1 MRKIEVTL
9 TQVYRINGRLVVAN
23 SIEGAIN
30 TWREWNQPNCPDI
43 RSIERMFNDSYQ
55 AVGEDALVC
64 AEELVGEY
72 HKDETE
78 HIAYLEEQCAKSKVI
93 IEQIDQENKNLR
105 DDLKRISEGKL
116 ITVEQIKSVYAAAG
130 ICDQMHEKTDSD
142 NLMALW
148 ATLKQWHKE
157 LTGGDELEG

>member
-30 TWREWNQPNCPDI
+30 TWREWMSPNTPEI
-43 RSIERMFNDSYQ
+43 RSIERMGNDSYQ
-55 AVGEDALVC
+55 AVGDDALVC

-78 HIAYLEEQCAKSKVI
+78 HIEYLEEQCAKSKAI
-93 IEQIDQENKNLR
+93 IEQIELEKKKLH
-105 DDLKRISEGKL
+105 DDLKRICEGKL
-116 ITVEQIKSVYAAAG
+116 ITVEQIKSVYAASG
-130 ICDQMHEKTDSD
+130 ILSSLNEKTASD

-148 ATLKQWHKE
+148 ATLKEWHKE
-157 LTGGDELEG
+157 LTGETV

>member
-1 MRKIEVTL
+1 MTKDEIRM

-30 TWREWNQPNCPDI
+30 TWREWMSPSNPDI
-43 RSIERMFNDSYQ
+43 RNIERLGVDNYSIEFD
-55 AVGEDALVC
+55 EALVY
-64 AEELVGEY
+64 AEALCGME

-78 HIAYLEEQCAKSKVI
+78 HIAYLEEQCAKSKAI
-93 IEQIDQENKNLR
+93 IETVEQENKNLR
-105 DDLKRISEGKL
+105 DDLKRICEGKL

-157 LTGGDELEG
+157 LTGCEA

>member
-1 MRKIEVTL
+1 MRKFYVRL

-30 TWREWNQPNCPDI
+30 TWREWNQPCCPDI
-43 RSIERMFNDSYQ
+43 RSIERMGNDSYQ
-55 AVGEDALVC
+55 AVGDDALVC

-78 HIAYLEEQCAKSKVI
+78 HIAYLEEQCAKSKAI
-93 IEQIDQENKNLR
+93 IEQIEQENKNLR
-105 DDLKRISEGKL
+105 NDLKRICEGKL

-157 LTGGDELEG
+157 LTGGDV

>member
-1 MRKIEVTL
+1 MHKIEVRF

-43 RSIERMFNDSYQ
+43 RSIERMGNDSYQ
-55 AVGEDALVC
+55 TVGDDALVC

-78 HIAYLEEQCAKSKVI
+78 HIAYLEDQCAKSKAI
-93 IEQIDQENKNLR
+93 IEQIEQENKNLR

-157 LTGGDELEG
+157 LTGGELEG

>member
-30 TWREWNQPNCPDI
+30 TWREWMSPNTPEI
-43 RSIERMFNDSYQ
+43 QNIERMRNDSYQ
-55 AVGEDALVC
+55 AVGDDALVC
-64 AEELVGEY
+64 AEELVGDY

-78 HIAYLEEQCAKSKVI
+78 HIAYLEEQCAKSKAI
-93 IEQIDQENKNLR
+93 IETVDQENKKLH
-105 DDLKRISEGKL
+105 DDLKRICEGKL

-130 ICDQMHEKTDSD
+130 ICDQVHEKTDSD

-148 ATLKQWHKE
+148 ATLKEWHKE
-157 LTGGDELEG
+157 LTGGEV

>member
-1 MRKIEVTL
+1 MHKIEVRF

-30 TWREWNQPNCPDI
+30 TWREWMKPTTQDI
-43 RSIERMFNDSYQ
+43 RSIERMGNDSYQ
-55 AVGEDALVC
+55 AVGDDALVC

-78 HIAYLEEQCAKSKVI
+78 HIVYLEDQCAKSKAI
-93 IEQIDQENKNLR
+93 IEQIEQENKNLR

-116 ITVEQIKSVYAAAG
+116 ITVEQIMSVYAAAG

-148 ATLKQWHKE
+148 VTLKQWHKE
-157 LTGGDELEG
+157 LTGGDV

>member
-1 MRKIEVTL
+1 MHKIEVRF

-30 TWREWNQPNCPDI
+30 TWREWMKPTTQDI
-43 RSIERMFNDSYQ
+43 RSIERMGNDSYQ
-55 AVGEDALVC
+55 TVGDDALVC

-78 HIAYLEEQCAKSKVI
+78 HIVYLEDQCAKSKAI
-93 IEQIDQENKNLR
+93 IEQIEQENKNLR

-116 ITVEQIKSVYAAAG
+116 ITVEQIMSVYAAAG

-157 LTGGDELEG
+157 LTSGDV

>member
-1 MRKIEVTL
+1 MRKIEVRFTE
-9 TQVYRINGRLVVAN
+9 VYRINGRLVVAN

-30 TWREWNQPNCPDI
+30 TWREWMKPTTQDI
-43 RSIERMFNDSYQ
+43 RSIERMGNDSYQ
-55 AVGEDALVC
+55 AVGDDALVC

-78 HIAYLEEQCAKSKVI
+78 HIVYLEDQCAKSKAI
-93 IEQIDQENKNLR
+93 IEQIEQENKNLR

-116 ITVEQIKSVYAAAG
+116 ITVEQIMSVYAAAG

-148 ATLKQWHKE
+148 ATLKEWHKE
-157 LTGGDELEG
+157 LTGGDV

>member
-23 SIEGAIN
+23 NIEGAIN
-30 TWREWNQPNCPDI
+30 TWREWNQPSCPDI
-43 RSIERMFNDSYQ
+43 RSIERMGNDSYQ
-55 AVGEDALVC
+55 TVGDDALVF

-78 HIAYLEEQCAKSKVI
+78 HIVYLEEQCAKSKAI
-93 IEQIDQENKNLR
+93 IEQIEQENKNLHG
-105 DDLKRISEGKL
+105 DLKRICEGKL

-157 LTGGDELEG
+157 LTGGDV

>member
-1 MRKIEVTL
+1 MHKIEVRF

-30 TWREWNQPNCPDI
+30 TWREWMKPTTQDI
-43 RSIERMFNDSYQ
+43 RSIERMGNDSYQ
-55 AVGEDALVC
+55 AVGDDALVC

-78 HIAYLEEQCAKSKVI
+78 HIVYLEDQCAKSKAI
-93 IEQIDQENKNLR
+93 IEQIEQENKNLR

-116 ITVEQIKSVYAAAG
+116 ITVEQIMSVYAAAG

-148 ATLKQWHKE
+148 ATLKEWHKE
-157 LTGGDELEG
+157 LTGGDV

>member
-30 TWREWNQPNCPDI
+30 TWREWNQPTCHDI
-43 RSIERMFNDSYQ
+43 NNIERMGNDSYSC
-55 AVGEDALVC
+55 VGNDALVC

-78 HIAYLEEQCAKSKVI
+78 HIAYLEEQCAKSKAI
-93 IEQIDQENKNLR
+93 IEQIEQENKNLR

-157 LTGGDELEG
+157 LTGCDV

>member
-1 MRKIEVTL
+1 MHKIEVRF

-30 TWREWNQPNCPDI
+30 TWREWMKPTTQDI
-43 RSIERMFNDSYQ
+43 RSIERMGNDSYQ
-55 AVGEDALVC
+55 AVGDDALVC

-78 HIAYLEEQCAKSKVI
+78 HIVYLEDQCAKSKAI
-93 IEQIDQENKNLR
+93 IEQIEQENKNLR

-116 ITVEQIKSVYAAAG
+116 ITVEQIMSVYAAAG

-157 LTGGDELEG
+157 LTGGDV

>member
-9 TQVYRINGRLVVAN
+9 TQVYCINGRLVVAN

-30 TWREWNQPNCPDI
+30 TWREWMSPNTPEI
-43 RSIERMFNDSYQ
+43 RSIERVGNGSYQ
-55 AVGEDALVC
+55 AVGDDALVC
-64 AEELVGEY
+64 AEELVGDY

-78 HIAYLEEQCAKSKVI
+78 HIAYLEEQCAKSKAI
-93 IEQIDQENKNLR
+93 IEQVELEKKKLH
-105 DDLKRISEGKL
+105 DDLKRICEGKL

-148 ATLKQWHKE
+148 ATLKEWHKE
-157 LTGGDELEG
+157 LTGETV

>member
-1 MRKIEVTL
+1 MRQIEVRF

-30 TWREWNQPNCPDI
+30 TWREWMKPTTQDI
-43 RSIERMFNDSYQ
+43 RSIERMGNGSYQ
-55 AVGEDALVC
+55 TVGDDALVC

-78 HIAYLEEQCAKSKVI
+78 HIVYLEDQCAKSKAI
-93 IEQIDQENKNLR
+93 IEQIEQENKNLR

-116 ITVEQIKSVYAAAG
+116 ITVEQIMSVYAAAG

-157 LTGGDELEG
+157 LTSGDV

>member
-1 MRKIEVTL
+1 MRKLYVRL

-30 TWREWNQPNCPDI
+30 TWREWMSPNTPEI
-43 RSIERMFNDSYQ
+43 RSIERMGNDSYQ
-55 AVGEDALVC
+55 AVGDDALVC

-78 HIAYLEEQCAKSKVI
+78 HIAYLEEQCAKSKAI
-93 IEQIDQENKNLR
+93 IEQTEQENKNLR
-105 DDLKRISEGKL
+105 DDLKRICEGKL

-148 ATLKQWHKE
+148 ATLKEWHKE
-157 LTGGDELEG
+157 LTGSEV

>member
-30 TWREWNQPNCPDI
+30 TWREWMSPNNPEI
-43 RSIERMFNDSYQ
+43 RSIERMGNDSYQ
-55 AVGEDALVC
+55 AVGDDALVC

-78 HIAYLEEQCAKSKVI
+78 HIAYLEDQCAKSKDI
-93 IEQIDQENKNLR
+93 IEQIEQENKNLR
-105 DDLKRISEGKL
+105 DDLKRICEGKL

-157 LTGGDELEG
+157 LTGCDV

>member
-1 MRKIEVTL
+1 MHMIEVRF

-30 TWREWNQPNCPDI
+30 TWREWMKPTTQDI
-43 RSIERMFNDSYQ
+43 RSIERMGNDSYQ
-55 AVGEDALVC
+55 AVGDDALVC

-78 HIAYLEEQCAKSKVI
+78 HIVYLEDQCAKSKAI
-93 IEQIDQENKNLR
+93 IEQIEQENKNLR

-116 ITVEQIKSVYAAAG
+116 ITVEQIMSVYAAAG

-157 LTGGDELEG
+157 LTSGDV

>member
-1 MRKIEVTL
+1 MKKIEVTL

-30 TWREWNQPNCPDI
+30 TWREWNQPTCPDI
-43 RSIERMFNDSYQ
+43 NNIERMGNDSYSC
-55 AVGEDALVC
+55 VGNDALVC
-64 AEELVGEY
+64 AEELVGEF

-78 HIAYLEEQCAKSKVI
+78 HIAYLEEQCAKSKAI
-93 IEQIDQENKNLR
+93 IEQIELEKKKLH
-105 DDLKRISEGKL
+105 DDLKRICEGKL

-148 ATLKQWHKE
+148 ATLKEWHKE
-157 LTGGDELEG
+157 LTGSEV